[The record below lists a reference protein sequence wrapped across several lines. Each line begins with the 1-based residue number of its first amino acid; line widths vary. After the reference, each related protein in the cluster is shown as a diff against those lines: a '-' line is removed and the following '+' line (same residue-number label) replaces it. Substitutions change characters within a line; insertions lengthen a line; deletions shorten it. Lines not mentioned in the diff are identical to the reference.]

1 MMFIRLMQVELIKT
15 KRSLALLMMFLS
27 PLMVLLVN
35 LLLLLNNEGKMI
47 EEKGWSLYWMQNYAM
62 WGYFM
67 MPLYLALITTLLN
80 GVEHRSN
87 GWRFMMSLPIKQKDL
102 FLVKLILA
110 WIYLIGASLVLFTAI
125 FISIILLE
133 SFGVNG
139 KDIISFDVSQKLIFS
154 CVSCVAIMTVQHIIS
169 WRWKSIVAPLGVGV
183 VATMSI
189 MQFSSS
195 EYWRFNPWTY
205 TLMTTN
211 SPNADIQS
219 AAILYSLLVSLIL
232 AFLAMFWL
240 GKREVS
246 C

>member
-1 MMFIRLMQVELIKT
+1 MLIKLIQIELIKT

-47 EEKGWSLYWMQNYAM
+47 ADKGWSLYWLQNYAM

-67 MPLYLALITTLLN
+67 MPLYIALITALLN
-80 GVEHRSN
+80 GIEHRSN
-87 GWRFMMSLPIKQKDL
+87 GWRFMMSLPVKQKDL
-102 FLVKLILA
+102 FLAKLILA
-110 WIYLIGASLVLFTAI
+110 WIYLIGASLVLF
-125 FISIILLE
+125 ISIFLSILILE
-133 SFGVNG
+133 AAGITGADMLSFE
-139 KDIISFDVSQKLIFS
+139 VSQKLIFT
-154 CVSCVAIMTVQHIIS
+154 CIACLAILTIQHIVS
-169 WRWKSIVAPLGVGV
+169 WRWKNIVAPLGLGV

-189 MQFSSS
+189 MQFSHSK
-195 EYWRFNPWTY
+195 YWHFNPWTY

-211 SPNADIQS
+211 SPEPSMQS
-219 AAILYSLLVSLIL
+219 SAIIYSLFISLVLTII
-232 AFLAMFWL
+232 AMVWL

>member
-1 MMFIRLMQVELIKT
+1 MLFKLIQIELLKT

-47 EEKGWSLYWMQNYAM
+47 EEKGWSLYWLQNYAM

-67 MPLYLALITTLLN
+67 MPLYIALITALLN
-80 GVEHRSN
+80 GIEHRSN

-102 FLVKLILA
+102 FLAKLILA
-110 WIYLIGASLVLFTAI
+110 WIYLIGASVVLFV
-125 FISIILLE
+125 SIYLSILILAAAGINGTDML
-133 SFGVNG
+133 SFE
-139 KDIISFDVSQKLIFS
+139 VSQKLIYTS
-154 CVSCVAIMTVQHIIS
+154 VACFAILTIQHIVS
-169 WRWKSIVAPLGVGV
+169 WRCKNIVAPLGLGV
-183 VATMSI
+183 LATMSI
-189 MQFSSS
+189 MQFSHSK
-195 EYWRFNPWTY
+195 YWYFNPWTY

-211 SPNADIQS
+211 APEASMQS
-219 AAILYSLLVSLIL
+219 IAIIYSLLTSLIL
-232 AFLAMFWL
+232 TVIAMYWL